1 MTTTV
6 ESPITFKETLHSK
19 LQHPD
24 SKQTSTHT
32 MTVTIYCWIIPWLFC
47 CGVVGVEPP
56 PNPNPKFIPAA
67 VLLSLVRGVPNP
79 NPLLN
84 SPPKA
89 DTREYC
95 RHKNEAVTVTIW
107 LCIVLLYM
115 PIVAN
120 PMTWLSIVTSNET
133 FINEF
138 YLLVQFQTP
147 HRTCHFECQQSGLLQ
162 ETAQDARYGKNCP
175 NCLLKCINV
184 HMVTHKSS
192 SWFLRL
198 HSHINLYDS
207 YVSAEICI
215 YNKHH

>member
-1 MTTTV
+1 MFPQSFKYVGITVSPQNLICIWFSQTSMIVRSVKRQCGIVNYMYLKMTTTV

-32 MTVTIYCWIIPWLFC
+32 MTITIYCWIIPWLFC

-67 VLLSLVRGVPNP
+67 VLLSLVWGVPNP

-95 RHKNEAVTVTIW
+95 RHKNKAVTITIW

-115 PIVAN
+115 PIVVN
-120 PMTWLSIVTSNET
+120 PMTWLA
-133 FINEF
+133 
-138 YLLVQFQTP
+138 L
-147 HRTCHFECQQSGLLQ
+147 
-162 ETAQDARYGKNCP
+162 
-175 NCLLKCINV
+175 
-184 HMVTHKSS
+184 
-192 SWFLRL
+192 
-198 HSHINLYDS
+198 
-207 YVSAEICI
+207 
-215 YNKHH
+215 